1 LPVALTDCERIYE
14 TWQRPGKHD
23 CSRKSVRNMQRSE
36 EVRQL
41 RNVRETLTH
50 LPDIAEMAVSV
61 AALGAEEERHIA
73 SLFAAIDSA
82 EKAIISAI
90 GRECEALRSGRPLAA
105 MALHISLCD
114 AARAYIAAAKSARA
128 CLGLLNRCAPDA
140 VEWLEER
147 RKAFNAV
154 LKIELS
160 ALAAI
165 RANMDTAPRNH
176 AFGTA
181 A

>member
-1 LPVALTDCERIYE
+1 
-14 TWQRPGKHD
+14 
-23 CSRKSVRNMQRSE
+23 MQCDE
-36 EVRQL
+36 QVRQPG
-41 RNVRETLTH
+41 NIRETLTP
-50 LPDIAEMAVSV
+50 LRDIPAMAVSV

-73 SLFAAIDSA
+73 SLFAAITAS
-82 EKAIISAI
+82 ESAIISAI
-90 GRECEALRSGRPLAA
+90 ERECEALRSGRHLAA

-140 VEWLEER
+140 VHWLEQR
-147 RKAFNAV
+147 REAFNAV

-165 RANMDTAPRNH
+165 RANTEPARRTPVY
-176 AFGTA
+176 GA
-181 A
+181 AA